1 MYYVE
6 PPLNAVLFDLHSI
19 VSPEPRLFPL
29 CIYRQAFPP
38 VVGIYLNDPGVRER
52 RSKVEGNIDGRVGEN
67 FSPKEGLQNSKYWY
81 RLAAVGLR
89 RRRDSVLAL
98 RRGFQETPRGGA
110 ESSSPGKI

>member
-1 MYYVE
+1 M
-6 PPLNAVLFDLHSI
+6 
-19 VSPEPRLFPL
+19 
-29 CIYRQAFPP
+29 
-38 VVGIYLNDPGVRER
+38 GIYLNDPGVRER

-89 RRRDSVLAL
+89 RRRNSVLAL

-110 ESSSPGKI
+110 ESSSP